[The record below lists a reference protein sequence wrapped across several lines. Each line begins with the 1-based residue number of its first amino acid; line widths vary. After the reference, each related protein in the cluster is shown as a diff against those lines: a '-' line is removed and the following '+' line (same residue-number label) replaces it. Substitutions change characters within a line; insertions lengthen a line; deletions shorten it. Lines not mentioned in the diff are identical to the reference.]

1 MTEELTAIENLN
13 GAITLNEA
21 FIQEAKEDFW
31 TCCLSREASLLG
43 RKEVL
48 TGKAKFGIFGAG
60 KEVPQVAMARAF
72 RKGDWRSGYYRDQ
85 TVIFALGLMTLEE
98 FFAQLYAD
106 PENDPYSGGRQMN
119 AHFATPMIDE
129 QGNWISQ
136 IDQYN
141 TASDISC
148 TGGQMARGLGLALA
162 SKKYRALDQLRT
174 STDFSNNGDEVCF
187 VTIGDASTSEGVFWE
202 TVNAAAVQQ
211 VPLAIS
217 VWDDGYGISVPKE
230 YQTAK
235 GSISTILR
243 GFEANEE
250 EKGFDIHVVNGW
262 DYAALRHAYQVGIE
276 NTRTNHCPTL
286 FHVEELTQPQGHSTS
301 GSHERY
307 KDRER
312 LDWEKDND
320 CIKRMAE
327 WLVREG
333 IYSEEEI
340 AQIKKDTRKK
350 VREGRDA
357 AWAAYMNPVKE
368 NLKQIKALYQDILTT
383 SSPERSN
390 AVQKVIKDLERHT
403 SPLQAEIVQSA
414 RRMQFVTL
422 GEQSPAISQLYSFLE
437 EASET
442 ADEQYHTHLYS
453 QSEKSA
459 LLIPSIPARYSDAS
473 PKKSGYQILN
483 AFFDKLFASRDDV
496 FAFGEDVGQI
506 GDVNQGFAGLQKTY
520 GETRIFDTGIRE
532 WTIMGQAIGMAMRG
546 LRPIAEIQYLD
557 YLIYGLEPLS
567 DDLATLRY
575 RSDGIQ
581 QAPAIIRTRGHRLEG
596 IWHSGSPMGM
606 LINSLR
612 GMYVL
617 VPRNM
622 TQAVGFYNSLLQSDD
637 PAIVI
642 ECLNGYR
649 LKEVMPDN
657 IGEYTVPL
665 GVPDILQ
672 VGTDV
677 TLVTYGSCIRIA
689 EEGIKLLERIGI
701 SVELIDVQSLLPF
714 DRPHIISQ
722 SLKKTNR
729 IVFMDED
736 VPGGAT
742 AFMQQQVLEVQGG
755 YQYLDSTPVTLAAK
769 AHRPPFGSD
778 GDYYTKPNP
787 EDVFEV
793 IYQLMHEA
801 EPQRFPAFLK
811 AF

>member
-1 MTEELTAIENLN
+1 MTGELLATENSTGTTN
-13 GAITLNEA
+13 DT

-60 KEVPQVAMARAF
+60 KEVPQAAMARAF

-85 TVIFALGLMTLEE
+85 TFIFALGLMTLEQ

-106 PENDPYSGGRQMN
+106 PVNDPYSGGRQMN
-119 AHFATPMIDE
+119 AHFATPMVDE
-129 QGNWISQ
+129 AGNWISQ
-136 IDQYN
+136 LEQYN
-141 TASDISC
+141 TSSDISC

-162 SKKYRALDQLRT
+162 SKKYRELDALRT
-174 STDFSNNGDEVCF
+174 STEFSNNGDEICF
-187 VTIGDASTSEGVFWE
+187 ITIGDASTSEGVFWE
-202 TVNAAAVQQ
+202 TINAAAVQQ
-211 VPLAIS
+211 VPLSIS

-235 GSISTILR
+235 GSISAIMR
-243 GFEANEE
+243 GFEANAN
-250 EKGFDIHVVNGW
+250 EKGFDIHVVKGW
-262 DYAALRHAYQVGIE
+262 DYAALRHTYHIGIDK
-276 NTRTNHCPTL
+276 TRTEHSPVL
-286 FHVEELTQPQGHSTS
+286 FHIDELTQPQGHSTS

-307 KDRER
+307 KSRER
-312 LDWEKDND
+312 LDWEKEND
-320 CIKRMAE
+320 CIKRMGE

-333 IYSEEEI
+333 IYTEEEI
-340 AQIKKDTRKK
+340 TQIRKEVKKQ
-350 VREGRDA
+350 VREARDR
-357 AWAAYMNPVKE
+357 AWAAYINPAKE
-368 NLKQIKALYQDILTT
+368 ELKQVKAMYEEIIANI
-383 SSPERSN
+383 SPERSS
-390 AVQKVIKDLERHT
+390 AVKAVVKELDKHAN
-403 SPLQAEIVQSA
+403 PLQAEIVQNV

-422 GEQSPAISQLYSFLE
+422 GEQSSAIAQLNSYLAA
-437 EASET
+437 ASKK
-442 ADEQYHTHLYS
+442 ADEHYHLHLYS
-453 QSEKSA
+453 ESPKSA
-459 LLIPSIPARYSDAS
+459 LNVPSIPPRFSDAS
-473 PKKSGYQILN
+473 PKKSGYQVLN
-483 AFFDKLFASRDDV
+483 AFFDKLFESRDDV

-506 GDVNQGFAGLQKTY
+506 GDVNQGFAGLQTKYT
-520 GETRIFDTGIRE
+520 EKRIFDTGIRE

-575 RSDGIQ
+575 RSDGLQ

-606 LINSLR
+606 MINSLR
-612 GMYVL
+612 GIYVL

-622 TQAVGFYNSLLQSDD
+622 TQAVGFYNTMLQSDD
-637 PAIVI
+637 PAIIV

-672 VGTDV
+672 VGSDV
-677 TLVTYGSCIRIA
+677 TLVTYGSCVRIA
-689 EEGIKLLERIGI
+689 QEGIKLLERIGI

-714 DRPHIISQ
+714 DRHHIISQ
-722 SLKKTNR
+722 SLQKTNR
-729 IVFMDED
+729 VVFMDED

-742 AFMQQQVLEVQGG
+742 AFMQQQVLEKQGG
-755 YQYLDSTPVTLAAK
+755 YQHLDSQPVTLAAK

-778 GDYYTKPNP
+778 GDYYSKPNP

-801 EPQRFPAFLK
+801 EPQRFAAPLK
-811 AF
+811 SF